1 MDYKPLKT
9 GNLTAKVPVIQGGMG
24 IGISLGN
31 LAGTVAKVGGI
42 GIISA
47 AQIGFKEADFDQ
59 NPEKANLRTI
69 QKEYEKARKIAPDG
83 VIGFNIMVA
92 MRHYEKY
99 VEAAI
104 QAGADLIISGAGLP
118 MDLPKIAGASQVK
131 LAPIVSSEK
140 SARVI
145 FRYWEKKYK
154 RQPDLVVIEGP
165 LAGGHLGFSVEE
177 LEMYEAEC
185 GNLCHGSVNSGS
197 ENRGKKKY
205 EDEVRKI
212 LETVK
217 IYEEKCDHEIPVVL
231 AGGID
236 DALKVKEAFALGVDG
251 VQVATRF
258 VTTKECD
265 ADIRYKQA
273 YLDAKKE
280 DIVIVKSP
288 VGMPGRAI
296 KNTMLE
302 SVLRGENIPPRKCYH
317 CLAKC
322 DPGQIPY
329 CITKALIEAA
339 KGNTEEGLLF
349 CGANAYRAEKIE
361 TVKEVIANLMQECV

>member
-1 MDYKPLKT
+1 M
-9 GNLTAKVPVIQGGMG
+9 
-24 IGISLGN
+24 
-31 LAGTVAKVGGI
+31 
-42 GIISA
+42 
-47 AQIGFKEADFDQ
+47 
-59 NPEKANLRTI
+59 
-69 QKEYEKARKIAPDG
+69 
-83 VIGFNIMVA
+83 IGFNIMVA

-154 RQPDLVVIEGP
+154 RQPDLIVIEGP

-177 LEMYEAEC
+177 LEIYEAEC

-236 DALKVKEAFALGVDG
+236 DASKVKEAFALGVDG

-296 KNTMLE
+296 LNTFQKK
-302 SVLRGENIPPRKCYH
+302 VRAGEKIPHSPCHGCLHKCNP
-317 CLAKC
+317 AE
-322 DPGQIPY
+322 IPY
-329 CITKALIEAA
+329 CITDALMHAA
-339 KGNTEEGLLF
+339 KGEVEDALLF
-349 CGANAYRAEKIE
+349 CGANAYKATKIE
-361 TVKEVIANLMQECV
+361 TVEEVVQDLFKA

>member
-197 ENRGKKKY
+197 ENRGKKK
-205 EDEVRKI
+205 
-212 LETVK
+212 
-217 IYEEKCDHEIPVVL
+217 
-231 AGGID
+231 
-236 DALKVKEAFALGVDG
+236 
-251 VQVATRF
+251 
-258 VTTKECD
+258 
-265 ADIRYKQA
+265 
-273 YLDAKKE
+273 
-280 DIVIVKSP
+280 
-288 VGMPGRAI
+288 
-296 KNTMLE
+296 
-302 SVLRGENIPPRKCYH
+302 
-317 CLAKC
+317 
-322 DPGQIPY
+322 
-329 CITKALIEAA
+329 
-339 KGNTEEGLLF
+339 
-349 CGANAYRAEKIE
+349 
-361 TVKEVIANLMQECV
+361 

>member
-1 MDYKPLKT
+1 MDYKPLKI

-154 RQPDLVVIEGP
+154 RQPDLIVIEGP

-177 LEMYEAEC
+177 LEIYEAEC

-236 DALKVKEAFALGVDG
+236 DASKVKEAFALGVDG

-265 ADIRYKQA
+265 ADEAYKQS
-273 YLDAKKE
+273 YIKAKKE
-280 DIVIVKSP
+280 DIKIVQSP

-296 KNTMLE
+296 LNPFLE
-302 SVLRGENIPPRKCYH
+302 KVKTEKCKIKH
-317 CLAKC
+317 CYQCIVTC
-322 DPGQIPY
+322 DKKTIPY
-329 CITKALIEAA
+329 CITEALVNAA
-339 KGNTEEGLLF
+339 EGREDEGLLI
-349 CGANAYRAEKIE
+349 CGENAYRADKIE
-361 TVKEVIANLMQECV
+361 TVAEIMEEFR